1 MHLLFIIFII
11 LLVVGAVGLSI
22 VGFIIKS
29 IFGIGRRFSFGP
41 RTSEYKHTTNER
53 TSDYRQGNTSY
64 SSDSDYSSRSSHS
77 SRSDYSS
84 RGSYSSR
91 GDESSYTNPAT
102 GKKQKKI
109 FTEDDGEYVDFEEI
123 KD

>member
-53 TSDYRQGNTSY
+53 ASDYRQGNTSY

-77 SRSDYSS
+77 FK
-84 RGSYSSR
+84 

>member
-77 SRSDYSS
+77 SRSD
-84 RGSYSSR
+84 
-91 GDESSYTNPAT
+91 ESSYTNPAT

-109 FTEDDGEYVDFEEI
+109 FTEEDGEYVDFEEI

>member
-22 VGFIIKS
+22 VGFIIRS
-29 IFGIGRRFSFGP
+29 IFGIGRRFSFDP

-53 TSDYRQGNTSY
+53 ASDYRQGNTSY

-77 SRSDYSS
+77 SRS
-84 RGSYSSR
+84 SYSSR

-109 FTEDDGEYVDFEEI
+109 FTEEDGEYVDFEEI

>member
-77 SRSDYSS
+77 SRSD
-84 RGSYSSR
+84 
-91 GDESSYTNPAT
+91 ESSYTNPAT